1 MAEDVDELTDAAEAE
16 VRERVVRLGFGGDRK
31 RFERFCETLCKQL
44 PRGTGVVIR
53 GSAVTG
59 ERWEDGAPFDAD
71 GPGTSD
77 LDVTLVGA
85 DVMECWLEDEYY
97 IPALH
102 TKPAGDKTPHAA
114 PALNAL
120 REELQRIAGRP
131 VNFQA
136 TSNLVLFA
144 RDVLFGQPYHILVE
158 TCEGAP
164 SSSPQG
170 GDA

>member
-1 MAEDVDELTDAAEAE
+1 MAEDVDELSDEE
-16 VRERVVRLGFGGDRK
+16 VRERIVRLGFGGDRA
-31 RFERFCETLCKQL
+31 RFEQFCDKLRADL
-44 PRGTGVVIR
+44 PRGTGVALR

-59 ERWEDGAPFDAD
+59 ERWENGAPFDAD

-97 IPALH
+97 IPGLH

-114 PALNAL
+114 PALNTL

-136 TSNLVLFA
+136 TNNLVLFA
-144 RDVLFGQPYHILVE
+144 RDVLFGQPYHMLIE
-158 TCEGAP
+158 TDEGA
-164 SSSPQG
+164 SS
-170 GDA
+170 